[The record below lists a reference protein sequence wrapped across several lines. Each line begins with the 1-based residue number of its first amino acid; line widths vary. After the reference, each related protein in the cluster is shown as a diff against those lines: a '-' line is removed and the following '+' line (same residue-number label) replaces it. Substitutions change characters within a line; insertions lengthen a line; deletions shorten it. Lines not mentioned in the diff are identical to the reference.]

1 MKCIFI
7 DNNIWD
13 QLCDQRVE
21 PKAFMDVLAAKGYTL
36 VISFHSV
43 YEFGRLFATD
53 DATLQARGRRL
64 CAYVK
69 RFLDLGMPCMKEF
82 WELIVA
88 EAYAFEKGLSSIDPM
103 ATPEQ
108 SAQTN
113 IAVTELAT
121 GIINDRVRPFL
132 EQRLQFAKDTRDQQ
146 KEHLAA
152 RNQLTGN
159 LKVIAEMDLAD
170 WMRKET
176 ITPEGA
182 NTLYKKFIKRLGP
195 GPTPEN
201 VLNLLKL
208 PMAEAARA
216 SVRAD
221 LYYNWHCAQYGGLR
235 LDLTDD
241 LLHLVQAVY
250 CNLYLSEDKSQA
262 RYGPRILTP
271 RTHIEIYPDRK
282 IPIEQWIVSV
292 L

>member
-1 MKCIFI
+1 MKRIYL

-13 QLCDQRVE
+13 QLCDQNVE
-21 PKAFMDVLAAKGYTL
+21 SKAFMDALAGKGYTL

-43 YEFGRLFATD
+43 YEFGRLFATE
-53 DATLQARGRRL
+53 DATLQVRGRRV

-69 RFLDLGMPCMKEF
+69 RYLDLGMPCTKEF

-88 EAYAFEKGLSSIDPM
+88 EAYAFENSLSSIDPM

-108 SAQTN
+108 CAQTN
-113 IAVTELAT
+113 TALTELAN
-121 GIINDRVRPFL
+121 GIINERVRPFL

-152 RNQLTGN
+152 RNELTGN
-159 LKVIAEMDLAD
+159 LKAIAEVDLAE

-176 ITPEGA
+176 ITPVGA
-182 NTLYKKFIKRLGP
+182 GTLYKKFIKRLGP
-195 GPTPEN
+195 GPTPEY
-201 VLNLLKL
+201 VLDLLKF

-216 SVRAD
+216 SVRTD
-221 LYYNWHCAQYGGLR
+221 LYYNWHCAQYGDIR

-250 CNLYLSEDKSQA
+250 CNLYVSEDKSQA
-262 RYGPRILTP
+262 RYSPLILTP
-271 RTHIEIYPDRK
+271 GTRIEIYPDRK
-282 IPIEQWIVSV
+282 IPIAQWILSLV
-292 L
+292 